1 MVATFRDRKSRQGTG
16 ATAHGRDQ
24 GREKRIA
31 FGTAGLKEEYS
42 RPAAAD
48 FDATVEARSNIIE
61 R

>member
-31 FGTAGLKEEYS
+31 FGTAGLKAGILP
-42 RPAAAD
+42 PAAAD
-48 FDATVEARSNIIE
+48 FAIVAARSNIVE